1 MIEISIDIIKSNVY
15 DEVAKTTSY
24 TGAKM
29 DGDGRAY
36 ERIFTTDEDQQM
48 LERFWDEAANA
59 VTEQLKPFI
68 KTLVTGGVNGSDGQ
82 VGYHATL
89 SLSSAFDETL
99 SDSIESGLFSF
110 FVNAIVSKWYKFTN
124 KGEADAYATDAAG
137 MMDDVMRKVYYR
149 KKPQRVKP
157 TPRR

>member
-1 MIEISIDIIKSNVY
+1 MIEISIDIIKANVY

-29 DGDGRAY
+29 DGDGSAY

-68 KTLVTGGVNGSDGQ
+68 KSLLGTKDNVI
-82 VGYHATL
+82 GYYATL